1 MEKYCI
7 RFDEFRK
14 ELKELK
20 RGRELDY
27 NSESFILKGIVK
39 SYELL
44 FDLAWKTMK
53 DTIRDYFGVID
64 YSMGSPAENIRQA
77 FKMGLI
83 EDDGKWIKMLKIR
96 NLLTHDYDGKIALN
110 EVENIVNDFCSVF
123 EGFES
128 KMLKFF
134 DENKPL

>member
-64 YSMGSPAENIRQA
+64 YSTGSPAENIRQA

-128 KMLKFF
+128 KLLKFF

>member
-64 YSMGSPAENIRQA
+64 YSTGSPAENIRQA